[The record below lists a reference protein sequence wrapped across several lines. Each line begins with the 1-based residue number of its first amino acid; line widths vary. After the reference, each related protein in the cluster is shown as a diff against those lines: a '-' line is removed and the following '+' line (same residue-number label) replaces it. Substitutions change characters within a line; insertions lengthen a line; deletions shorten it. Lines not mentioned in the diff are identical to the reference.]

1 MSVGYIF
8 TLSRRI
14 LRAWQARSGDTSRA
28 GAMYS
33 IFSISF
39 LFLWGS
45 RCSRYFLGI
54 LGVLGNL
61 CAITNLG
68 TLDILGILGG
78 GLTLQ
83 SV

>member
-1 MSVGYIF
+1 MFVCGVYLHF
-8 TLSRRI
+8 HGGFCGLGKPAAGTLRGWGQCIRF
-14 LRAWQARSGDTSRA
+14 
-28 GAMYS
+28 
-33 IFSISF
+33 FSISF
-39 LFLWGS
+39 IFNGV
-45 RCSRYFLGI
+45 

-61 CAITNLG
+61 GAITNLG

>member
-1 MSVGYIF
+1 MGYIYTF
-8 TLSRRI
+8 TE
-14 LRAWQARSGDTSRA
+14 DFA
-28 GAMYS
+28 GLASPQRGHFAGGGNVFDFFYF
-33 IFSISF
+33 FSF
-39 LFLWGS
+39 FLWGY

-54 LGVLGNL
+54 LSVLGNL

>member
-1 MSVGYIF
+1 MGYIF

-14 LRAWQARSGDTSRA
+14 LRAWQARSGDTARA

-39 LFLWGS
+39 LFFLWGS

-54 LGVLGNL
+54 LSVLGNL
-61 CAITNLG
+61 GAITNLG